1 MSYGDF
7 ITHPNFNS
15 NQSHIMK
22 EDMNSFLKYP
32 VMSTLSPSYPRGPW
46 HYEDT
51 HLLAVTYEST
61 AEAVRAVVPRPLQ
74 PADGNR
80 VTIYWWRFNEVT
92 GFGPYNEVAHS
103 VACTFEGKP
112 VTYIVQA
119 FVDSESPTIAG
130 REILGFPKKHGEP
143 ELKTVREVLTGTL
156 AYGGVQ
162 VAVATMQYRAVDL
175 SDRMVEIERDL
186 QTPQFVLKLLPD
198 VDNHTPKVAQLV
210 RVNLYD
216 LRVKG
221 VWGGAAEPFMVPH
234 VGCPVA
240 ALPVVRVLQ
249 GRQFLWDVTL
259 RDGQVVDHYLEAE
272 RLSDR
277 RQQ

>member
-1 MSYGDF
+1 
-7 ITHPNFNS
+7 
-15 NQSHIMK
+15 MK
-22 EDMNSFLKYP
+22 EDINNFLQYP
-32 VMSTLSPSYPRGPW
+32 VMPTLRPSYPRGPW
-46 HYEDT
+46 HYKDV

-80 VTIYWWRFNEVT
+80 ATLYWWRFTEVT
-92 GFGPYNEVAHS
+92 GFGPYSEVAHS

-112 VTYIVQA
+112 ATYIFQA
-119 FVDSESPTIAG
+119 FLDSESPTIAG

-175 SDRMVEIERDL
+175 SDRLAEIEQDML
-186 QTPQFVLKLLPD
+186 QTPQLVLKLFPD
-198 VDNHTPKVAQLV
+198 VDAHTPKVAQLV
-210 RVNLYD
+210 RVNQYD
-216 LRVKG
+216 VRVKG
-221 VWGGAAEPFMVPH
+221 AWGGAAELFLVPH

-240 ALPVVRVLQ
+240 ALPVVRVLEGSQ
-249 GRQFLWDVTL
+249 LLWDVTL
-259 RDGQVVDHYLEAE
+259 RDGQVVYDYLETE

-277 RQQ
+277 RQQVTPRDGQVVYAQ

>member
-1 MSYGDF
+1 MSYYDF
-7 ITHPNFNS
+7 FTHNLSLNNPIF
-15 NQSHIMK
+15 MK
-22 EDMNSFLKYP
+22 EDMNSFLQYP

-46 HYEDT
+46 HYKDV
-51 HLLAVTYEST
+51 HLLAVTYQST

-74 PADGNR
+74 PAEGNR
-80 VTIYWWRFNEVT
+80 ATIYWWRFTEVT
-92 GFGPYNEVAHS
+92 GFEPYSEVAHS

-112 VTYIVQA
+112 VTYIFQA
-119 FVDSESPTIAG
+119 FLDSESPTIAG

-156 AYGGVQ
+156 GYGGVQ

-175 SDRMVEIERDL
+175 SDRLAEIEQDML
-186 QTPQFVLKLLPD
+186 QTPQLVLKLFPD

-210 RVNLYD
+210 RVNQYD
-216 LRVKG
+216 VRVKG
-221 VWGGAAEPFMVPH
+221 AWGGAAELSLVPH

-240 ALPVVRVLQ
+240 ALPVVRVLEGLQ
-249 GRQFLWDVTL
+249 LLWDVTL
-259 RDGQVVDHYLEAE
+259 RDGQVVYDYLEAE